1 MVVYLCNEN
10 PTHEPIATT
19 KLEPNAGVQ
28 PHIPKALTKV
38 QKPKCNQGKMLITP
52 RPNASLQNRLLTR

>member
-1 MVVYLCNEN
+1 MVVYLCNEK
-10 PTHEPIATT
+10 PTREIAATA

-38 QKPKCNQGKMLITP
+38 QKAKRNQGKMLITP